1 MKSLKNWLLVL
12 SVLSCFGCSSPVH
25 EDGRGCAFVSDSIQY
40 RVEFMSEGCV
50 RILSFPEGDT
60 LVTKRLVVDSQKPAF
75 KDYKWK
81 DTGQQLIFST
91 RELSVAFDK
100 EDAAFTFQ
108 EVSTGKLLLKEKE
121 AKKAR
126 HFKRSVTGG
135 EQCLEVT
142 QRFVPTDDEA
152 IYGLGQYQNGIM
164 NYRGK
169 SVLLLQA
176 NMDIV
181 NPFLISTNGY
191 GILWDNY
198 SSTKF
203 EDTKEGYSF
212 TSEVGDASD
221 YYFVYGKNMDE
232 VVAGYRELTGDV
244 PMFGKWV
251 YGFWQ
256 SKERYKSFDELK
268 AVVKE
273 NRKRG
278 IPLDNIVQDWEY
290 WGDKPHWNSL
300 TFHPANFDHPRQVIE
315 GLHQQD
321 HVHFMLSVWPGFGP
335 ETAVY
340 QSLDSIGALFSEP
353 TCQVI
358 KSLMRTILLHGISFG
373 NISRKDSMI
382 WVWMP
387 GGWMRQS
394 LLSVTDSHS

>member
-1 MKSLKNWLLVL
+1 MKSLNNWLLVL

-25 EDGRGCAFVSDSIQY
+25 EDDRGCAFVSDSIQY
-40 RVEFMSEGCV
+40 RVEFMSAGCV

-60 LVTKRLVVDSQKPAF
+60 LVTRRLVVDSEKPAF
-75 KDYKWK
+75 KDYKWE
-81 DTGQQLIFST
+81 DTGQKLLFRT
-91 RELSVAFDK
+91 RELSVVFDK
-100 EDAAFTFQ
+100 ADVAFTFQ
-108 EVSTGKLLLKEKE
+108 ETSTGKLLLKEKGDR
-121 AKKAR
+121 KAR
-126 HFKRSVTGG
+126 NFKRSVAGG

-142 QRFVPTDDEA
+142 QRFVPTEDEA

-191 GILWDNY
+191 GVLWDNY

-232 VVAGYRELTGDV
+232 VLAGYRELTGDV

-273 NRKRG
+273 YRKRG

-290 WGDKPHWNSL
+290 WGDKLSGIIK
-300 TFHPANFDHPRQVIE
+300 RQIYQIISEE
-315 GLHQQD
+315 GLDITPEQWVLLVNLWENDGQTIGD
-321 HVHFMLSVWPGFGP
+321 LVTQSQKDFANVTRIVEKLSKNG
-335 ETAVY
+335 Y
-340 QSLDSIGALFSEP
+340 I
-353 TCQVI
+353 I
-358 KSLMRTILLHGISFG
+358 K
-373 NISRKDSMI
+373 RKNHKD
-382 WVWMP
+382 
-387 GGWMRQS
+387 GR
-394 LLSVTDSHS
+394 SVPIN

>member
-1 MKSLKNWLLVL
+1 MKSLNNWLLVL

-25 EDGRGCAFVSDSIQY
+25 EDDRGCAFVSDSIQY
-40 RVEFMSEGCV
+40 RVEFMSAGCV

-60 LVTKRLVVDSQKPAF
+60 LVTKRLVVDSEKPAF
-75 KDYKWK
+75 KDYKWE
-81 DTGQQLIFST
+81 DTGQKLLFRT
-91 RELSVAFDK
+91 RELSVVFDK
-100 EDAAFTFQ
+100 ADAAFIFQ
-108 EVSTGKLLLKEKE
+108 ETSTGKLLLKEKGDR
-121 AKKAR
+121 KAR
-126 HFKRSVTGG
+126 NFKRSVAGG

-142 QRFVPTDDEA
+142 QCFVPTEDEA

-191 GILWDNY
+191 GVLWDNY

-273 NRKRG
+273 YRKRG

-300 TFHPANFDHPRQVIE
+300 TFHPANFNHPRQVIDE
-315 GLHQQD
+315 LH
-321 HVHFMLSVWPGFGP
+321 
-335 ETAVY
+335 
-340 QSLDSIGALFSEP
+340 
-353 TCQVI
+353 
-358 KSLMRTILLHGISFG
+358 
-373 NISRKDSMI
+373 
-382 WVWMP
+382 
-387 GGWMRQS
+387 
-394 LLSVTDSHS
+394 

>member
-1 MKSLKNWLLVL
+1 M
-12 SVLSCFGCSSPVH
+12 
-25 EDGRGCAFVSDSIQY
+25 
-40 RVEFMSEGCV
+40 
-50 RILSFPEGDT
+50 
-60 LVTKRLVVDSQKPAF
+60 
-75 KDYKWK
+75 
-81 DTGQQLIFST
+81 
-91 RELSVAFDK
+91 
-100 EDAAFTFQ
+100 AFTFQ
-108 EVSTGKLLLKEKE
+108 ETSTGKLLLKEKGDR
-121 AKKAR
+121 KAR
-126 HFKRSVTGG
+126 NFKRSVAGG

-142 QRFVPTDDEA
+142 QRFVPTEDEA

-191 GILWDNY
+191 GVLWDNY

-232 VVAGYRELTGDV
+232 VLAGYRELTGDV

-273 NRKRG
+273 YRKRG

-300 TFHPANFDHPRQVIE
+300 TFHPANFNHPRQVIDE
-315 GLHQQD
+315 LHQQD

-353 TCQVI
+353 TWAGYKV
-358 KSLMRTILLHGISFG
+358 LMPTILSRGIFSG
-373 NISRKDSMI
+373 NTSRKDSMI
-382 WVWMP
+382 WVWML
-387 GGWMRQS
+387 GGWMQRNH
-394 LLSVTDSHS
+394 LSGMDSHS